1 MSILLAYVLIA
12 ALGGILLGAIGL
24 YVWMNPAKKLETVSH
39 TLLQAEADA
48 RAAAQ
53 LASQAQ
59 KERDDMRRQYEAR
72 EAQVLSL
79 TRELSKMASDYENLA
94 DRMAERSREVES
106 LQERFK
112 ADFAVLAH
120 KIMKRNSAE
129 ISQQHRDQLDGL
141 LEPLKEKLNAFEKQ
155 VQESYQQEARERFH
169 LKKEIE
175 QLVSINHQMSQEA
188 QNLTK
193 ALKGDNKV
201 QGNWGEMVLS
211 RILERSGLRQGE
223 EFITQAA
230 FTDEEGQRR
239 QPDVLVKLPDER
251 HIVVDSKVSLKA
263 YEALIAE
270 EDEEQREKLLQAH
283 TQSVSQ
289 HVKGLGDK
297 QYAEL
302 EGVRSPDFVLLFMP
316 VEAAFSLAV
325 QRSPHLFQQAWDNRI
340 VIVSPT
346 TLLATLRT
354 VASIWKLERQN
365 QNAEEIAR
373 QGGLLYDKFVGFVE
387 EMEKMGKHIDQAARS
402 HDSAMRKLRDGRGA
416 LTSRAEKLRELGVR
430 NSKKLQ
436 E

>member
-1 MSILLAYVLIA
+1 MSILLAYVIIA
-12 ALGGILLGAIGL
+12 ALAGILIGAVGL
-24 YVWMNPAKKLETVSH
+24 YIWMNPAKKLEVVSQS
-39 TLLQAEADA
+39 LLQAEADA

-53 LASQAQ
+53 FASQAQ
-59 KERDDMRRQYEAR
+59 HERDNMRRQYEDR
-72 EAQVLSL
+72 ETQVLSL
-79 TRELSKMASDYENLA
+79 TKELSKMAADYENLA

-120 KIMKRNSAE
+120 KIMQRNSAE
-129 ISQQHRDQLDGL
+129 MSQQHRDQLDGL
-141 LEPLKEKLNAFEKQ
+141 LEPLKEKLHAFEKQ

-175 QLVSINHQMSQEA
+175 QLVNINQQMSIEA
-188 QNLTK
+188 NNLTK
-193 ALKGDNKV
+193 ALKGDNKA

-211 RILERSGLRQGE
+211 RILESSGLRQGE

-230 FTDEEGQRR
+230 FTDDEGQRR
-239 QPDVLVKLPDER
+239 QPDVLVKLPDDR

-263 YEALIAE
+263 YEALISE
-270 EDEEQREKLLQAH
+270 EDDEKRQKLLQSH

-289 HVKGLGDK
+289 HVKGLGGK
-297 QYAEL
+297 HYAEL
-302 EGVRSPDFVLLFMP
+302 EGMRSPDFVLLFMP

-325 QRSPHLFQQAWDNRI
+325 KTSPELFQQAWDQRI

-354 VASIWKLERQN
+354 VSSIWKLERQN
-365 QNAEEIAR
+365 RNAEEIAR

-430 NSKKLQ
+430 NSKKLS